1 MWRVKLK
8 MVLDLQKTN
17 FFCEIEN
24 KKKKH
29 LKKLE
34 LLLKQL
40 LLLIVLELEIEKTIL
55 NSLIYELLETGKQNR
70 LKKEQTQTNK
80 HLAKAYQNNK

>member
-24 KKKKH
+24 KKKRL

-70 LKKEQTQTNK
+70 LKKEQTKTNK

>member
-1 MWRVKLK
+1 V
-8 MVLDLQKTN
+8 QG
-17 FFCEIEN
+17 
-24 KKKKH
+24 
-29 LKKLE
+29 
-34 LLLKQL
+34 
-40 LLLIVLELEIEKTIL
+40 LEIEKIIL